1 MILQCSLSLYSLLM
15 VLLVLL
21 LIGSII
27 YGSSALI
34 FFLPISAQGPAPQ
47 AIGVKITSPVKGQE
61 VLTATKTT
69 PPPSTSTSTVK
80 SNNLNNNN
88 LMVSGTST
96 DDVNTDCKVSVIVN
110 NVKPYQPAVANGT
123 GGTGDYSSWNFL
135 LNSSY
140 ASIKEGP
147 NNKITSKLE
156 CAPNLPKWY
165 SVNVTGIPS
174 TITTSSLSSLS
185 PSSPSTSDTIA
196 SLSEL
201 EQKRNHTNLVTTRS
215 SPSPTNISFNA
226 TMLNITSPATDQEVL
241 SGSKIALFGTSMDD
255 FYKDCKV
262 YTKKNDLPYQK
273 VIAAGLTGSGDYSV
287 WKFSYEDKD
296 NDEYSKITPGN
307 TNNITAMISCSN
319 INQKTSA
326 PESSKIFINNINNK
340 TTTTTAYAT
349 LNLIGINQPPLTVA
363 HTEKKEVK
371 EGEEV
376 TLYGE
381 KSSDPNG
388 DPLTYFWKQTGGF
401 VNGIDIINPDDAI
414 AQFKIPDDLIED
426 TTFSFELSVEDS
438 YGEKSTDIINID
450 AIANTKP
457 VSNAG
462 KDIQAIRGEEVILDG
477 TDSYDPD
484 PTGEIIS
491 YFWGANNDGD
501 NEDGGESRYLQD
513 SNQPVAQFS
522 VPLVQEDT
530 TFEFTLTV
538 IDDEG
543 AEDNSK
549 MKVKVKG
556 NSKPIADAGSNKEAA
571 IGQQV
576 TLDGGGSHDP
586 DPTGQIVSYSWEQTG
601 GSTSIN
607 LNGVNTPNPSFTVPK
622 LEQEEEEET
631 TFEFTLTVIDD
642 EGAEAKDKTE
652 VKVEAPV
659 SEPQLLSPV
668 EQQQS
673 LSADEQQKKQVQH
686 EKEAEDEEEEEE
698 EEDENNGI
706 ADILPMPPSSDVIRI
721 PDVIDLFS

>member
-140 ASIKEGP
+140 ACIKEGP

-156 CAPNLPKWY
+156 CAPSLTKWY

-326 PESSKIFINNINNK
+326 PGSSKVFINNK
-340 TTTTTAYAT
+340 TTTTAAATTTAYAT
-349 LNLIGINQPPLTVA
+349 LNLIGMNQPPIAVA
-363 HTEKKEVK
+363 YTEKKEVK

-376 TLYGE
+376 TLDGE

-388 DPLTYFWKQTGGF
+388 DPLTYLWKQTGGF
-401 VNGIDIINPDDAI
+401 VNGIDIINPDDAV
-414 AQFKIPDDLIED
+414 AQFKVPDDLIED
-426 TTFSFELSVEDS
+426 TTFSFELTVEDG
-438 YGEKSTDIINID
+438 YGKTSTDIINVD

-457 VSNAG
+457 
-462 KDIQAIRGEEVILDG
+462 
-477 TDSYDPD
+477 
-484 PTGEIIS
+484 
-491 YFWGANNDGD
+491 
-501 NEDGGESRYLQD
+501 
-513 SNQPVAQFS
+513 
-522 VPLVQEDT
+522 
-530 TFEFTLTV
+530 
-538 IDDEG
+538 
-543 AEDNSK
+543 
-549 MKVKVKG
+549 
-556 NSKPIADAGSNKEAA
+556 IADAGGNKEAV
-571 IGQQV
+571 IGEQV

-586 DPTGQIVSYSWEQTG
+586 DPTGQIVSYTWEQTG

-642 EGAEAKDKTE
+642 EGA
-652 VKVEAPV
+652 
-659 SEPQLLSPV
+659 
-668 EQQQS
+668 
-673 LSADEQQKKQVQH
+673 
-686 EKEAEDEEEEEE
+686 
-698 EEDENNGI
+698 
-706 ADILPMPPSSDVIRI
+706 
-721 PDVIDLFS
+721 

>member
-1 MILQCSLSLYSLLM
+1 M
-15 VLLVLL
+15 VLLLL
-21 LIGSII
+21 LTSYIIWGS
-27 YGSSALI
+27 GAFTL
-34 FFLPISAQGPAPQ
+34 FLSISAQVSAPQ

-61 VLTATKTT
+61 VLTTTTT
-69 PPPSTSTSTVK
+69 PPAPTSNSTVK
-80 SNNLNNNN
+80 SNNTNDNN
-88 LMVSGTST
+88 LIVSGTST
-96 DDVNTDCKVSVIVN
+96 DDINTDCKVSVIVN
-110 NVKPYQPAVANGT
+110 NVKPYQPAVGSGPAGT
-123 GGTGDYSSWNFL
+123 NDYSSWNFL
-135 LNSSY
+135 LNASY

-156 CAPNLPKWY
+156 CAPNLTKWY

-174 TITTSSLSSLS
+174 TITTSLLSTSS
-185 PSSPSTSDTIA
+185 PSSSPPTSDTIA
-196 SLSEL
+196 SLSQL
-201 EQKRNHTNLVTTRS
+201 EQERNRTNLITTS
-215 SPSPTNISFNA
+215 SSTSPTRISFNA

-262 YTKKNDLPYQK
+262 YAKKNDLPYQK
-273 VIAAGLTGSGDYSV
+273 VTAVGLTGSGDYSV

-319 INQKTSA
+319 IDQKTSA

-340 TTTTTAYAT
+340 TTTTAYAT
-349 LNLIGINQPPLTVA
+349 LNLIGINQPPLAVA

-371 EGEEV
+371 EGEEI
-376 TLYGE
+376 TLDGE

-401 VNGIDIINPDDAI
+401 VNGIDIINPDDTI
-414 AQFKIPDDLIED
+414 AQFKIPNDLIED
-426 TTFSFELSVEDS
+426 TTFSFELTVEDG
-438 YGEKSTDIINID
+438 YGKTSTDIINID

-491 YFWGANNDGD
+491 YFWVANNDGD
-501 NEDGGESRYLQD
+501 NEDGGESSGYLQD

-556 NSKPIADAGSNKEAA
+556 NSKPMADAGSHKEAA
-571 IGQQV
+571 IGEQV

-622 LEQEEEEET
+622 LGEKEEDHT

-642 EGAEAKDKTE
+642 EGAEDRDKTE

-673 LSADEQQKKQVQH
+673 LPDEQQKKQVQH
-686 EKEAEDEEEEEE
+686 EKEAEDEVEEEEEEEE
-698 EEDENNGI
+698 EEDENNGV
-706 ADILPMPPSSDVIRI
+706 ADILPMPPSYDVIRI

>member
-1 MILQCSLSLYSLLM
+1 
-15 VLLVLL
+15 LL
-21 LIGSII
+21 LTVI
-27 YGSSALI
+27 AFT
-34 FFLPISAQGPAPQ
+34 FFLSISAQVSAPP

-61 VLTATKTT
+61 VLTKTT
-69 PPPSTSTSTVK
+69 TTTLGSTSVT
-80 SNNLNNNN
+80 SNNTNNNN
-88 LMVSGTST
+88 LIVSGTST
-96 DDVNTDCKVSVIVN
+96 DDVNTDCQVSVIVN

-123 GGTGDYSSWNFL
+123 GGTNDYSKWNFMITPT
-135 LNSSY
+135 Y
-140 ASIKEGP
+140 TTIKEGP

-156 CAPNLPKWY
+156 CTPNLTKWY
-165 SVNVTGIPS
+165 SVNVTGIIPS
-174 TITTSSLSSLS
+174 TITTSSTPS
-185 PSSPSTSDTIA
+185 PSSLSDTIA
-196 SLSEL
+196 SVPQL
-201 EQKRNHTNLVTTRS
+201 EQKRNRTNPTTTS
-215 SPSPTNISFNA
+215 SSTSPTSISFNA
-226 TMLNITSPATDQEVL
+226 SMLNITSPATDQEIP

-273 VIAAGLTGSGDYSV
+273 VTAAGLTGSGDYSV
-287 WKFSYEDKD
+287 WKFSYEDRD
-296 NDEYSKITPGN
+296 NDEYSKITLGN

-319 INQKTSA
+319 IDQKTSA
-326 PESSKIFINNINNK
+326 PESSKIFINK
-340 TTTTTAYAT
+340 STTAAATTTAYAT
-349 LNLIGINQPPLTVA
+349 LNLIGINQPPLAVA

-371 EGEEV
+371 EGEEI
-376 TLYGE
+376 TLDGE

-388 DPLTYFWKQTGGF
+388 DLLTYFWKHTGGF

-414 AQFKIPDDLIED
+414 AQFKMPDDLIED
-426 TTFSFELSVEDS
+426 TTFSFELTVEDG
-438 YGEKSTDIINID
+438 YGKTSTDIINID

-462 KDIQAIRGEEVILDG
+462 KDIQAKRGEEVILDG

-484 PTGEIIS
+484 PTGKVIS
-491 YFWGANNDGD
+491 YFWAANSNGD
-501 NEDGGESRYLQD
+501 NEDGGRSSRYLQD

-556 NSKPIADAGSNKEAA
+556 NSKPMADAGSHKEAA
-571 IGQQV
+571 IGEQV

-586 DPTGQIVSYSWEQTG
+586 DPTGQIVSYTWEQTG

-607 LNGVNTPNPSFTVPK
+607 LNGVNTPKPTFTVPK
-622 LEQEEEEET
+622 LGEKEEEHT

-642 EGAEAKDKTE
+642 EGAEDRDKTE

-673 LSADEQQKKQVQH
+673 LPDEQQKKQVQH
-686 EKEAEDEEEEEE
+686 EKEAEDEVEEEGEGEEEEEE
-698 EEDENNGI
+698 EEDENNGV
-706 ADILPMPPSSDVIRI
+706 ADILPMPPSYDVIRI